1 MWCLVTIGG
10 STSLGFIRHSAS
22 RWSGCT
28 SGACVYHIVAH
39 GTQHGTPQCA
49 RVHRESVMNCTRQ
62 CTENQGSTKHRVA
75 PLRITIGESRHSAC
89 DTSTRCRVEMFETRN
104 ALSRVVLAVGH
115 FIVEIMYYCTA
126 CTESNPGDV
135 EVPRLAPQWFVVVL
149 ANVPSVGKRAIPHS
163 ILRCMRESDG
173 RSLGSNTE
181 HNWARPTPALQFT
194 ALHFAPLSCIISTEP
209 APVNAW
215 FSYYTTPQYYT

>member
-1 MWCLVTIGG
+1 MVAPMWCLVTIGG

-89 DTSTRCRVEMFETRN
+89 DTSTRCRVEMHQTRN
-104 ALSRVVLAVGH
+104 APSRVVLAVDH

-126 CTESNPGDV
+126 M
-135 EVPRLAPQWFVVVL
+135 L
-149 ANVPSVGKRAIPHS
+149 RAI
-163 ILRCMRESDG
+163 REMEMCRGSHRNGLLSD
-173 RSLGSNTE
+173 SPMS
-181 HNWARPTPALQFT
+181 HQWASALF
-194 ALHFAPLSCIISTEP
+194 HIRF
-209 APVNAW
+209 
-215 FSYYTTPQYYT
+215 